1 LEKWSGTS
9 KKKLKG
15 APLEME
21 GLTRMTR
28 IGWSSRLNLRQ
39 LFATASAVM
48 AGIVN
53 MAMNPRDSSV
63 PLKVG
68 DSAPDFSLSGS
79 DGRVHSLHDAI
90 GSSAVVLA
98 WFPKAF
104 TGG

>member
-1 LEKWSGTS
+1 
-9 KKKLKG
+9 
-15 APLEME
+15 
-21 GLTRMTR
+21 MTR

-63 PLKVG
+63 TLKLG
-68 DSAPDFSLSGS
+68 DSAPDFSLIGS
-79 DGRVHSLHDAI
+79 DGHVHSLHDAI
-90 GSSAVVLA
+90 GRAVVLA

>member
-1 LEKWSGTS
+1 MLRHVQ
-9 KKKLKG
+9 KKLKG
-15 APLEME
+15 TPPEME

-39 LFATASAVM
+39 LLATASAVM
-48 AGIVN
+48 AGIAN
-53 MAMNPRDSSV
+53 MAMNRDSSV
-63 PLKVG
+63 TLKVG

-79 DGRVHSLHDAI
+79 DGHVHSLHDAI
-90 GSSAVVLA
+90 GSHAVVLA

>member
-1 LEKWSGTS
+1 MLRHVQ
-9 KKKLKG
+9 KKLKG
-15 APLEME
+15 TPPEME

-90 GSSAVVLA
+90 GSGAVVLA